1 MKESFLEIHLNS
13 STGKIAR
20 SFLIKKSLL
29 IFLSILLVVVF
40 SFMSICTIYLTFNLV
55 SLDILSK
62 SDIKEYLE
70 SNEDTNSTVNYNNFT
85 SPLNSKHYY
94 ISKIFDDDYHQGIDI
109 ISKKGSKVFS
119 SETGRVLYSG
129 IDKVYGK
136 IIILSHKDNFYSF
149 YGHLDT
155 SFVMRHEIVGK
166 NQIIGLVG
174 ETGNTSGPHLH
185 FEIWNKYDVKN
196 PLEVVDDLKI
206 KNLIK
211 WIIGGVNDKK

>member
-13 STGKIAR
+13 STGKVAR
-20 SFLIKKSLL
+20 SFFIKKNLL
-29 IFLSILLVVVF
+29 IFSSILLSVIF
-40 SFMSICTIYLTFNLV
+40 LFMLICTIYLTFNLV

-62 SDIKEYLE
+62 SDIKEYLQ
-70 SNEDTNSTVNYNNFT
+70 SNEYIDKSGKNNNFI

-94 ISKIFDDDYHQGIDI
+94 ISKTFDNDYHQGIDI

-119 SETGRVLYSG
+119 IDTGRVLYSG
-129 IDKVYGK
+129 YDKVYGK

-155 SFVMRHEIVGK
+155 SFVLRHEVVGRK
-166 NQIIGLVG
+166 QKIGLIG
-174 ETGNTSGPHLH
+174 ETGKTTGPHLH

-196 PLEVVDDLKI
+196 PLEIVDDLKI

-211 WIIGGVNDKK
+211 